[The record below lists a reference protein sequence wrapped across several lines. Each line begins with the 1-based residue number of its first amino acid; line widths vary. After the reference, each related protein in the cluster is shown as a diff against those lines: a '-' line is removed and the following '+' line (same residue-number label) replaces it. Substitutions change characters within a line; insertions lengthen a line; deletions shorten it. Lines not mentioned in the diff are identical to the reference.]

1 VATLKSE
8 DVDFQSSITVKPGKT
23 LAIEA
28 MSTLTKEKEDQ
39 LWQLVDLEVVSGTR
53 TLSFTTAD
61 GQEQSLEHLGHA
73 VQDISA
79 VAHAYL
85 ICRKPSDEARNLV
98 KMLEEVISGKRPKL
112 LFEPAEPSFELS
124 INAVGGGLRVELF
137 VDAGNVETGIYR
149 WDSLGIRFF
158 TTAQNLQSFVD
169 ELKADFSV

>member
-1 VATLKSE
+1 MATLKSE
-8 DVDFQSSITVKPGKT
+8 DPEFQSAITIKPGKM
-23 LAIEA
+23 LEIKA

-39 LWQLVDLEVVSGTR
+39 LWQLLDLEVTSGKR

-61 GQEQSLEHLGHA
+61 GQDELESVTHA
-73 VQDISA
+73 VENISA
-79 VAHAYL
+79 IAHAYL
-85 ICRKPSDEARNLV
+85 FCRKPSDEPRNLV

-112 LFEPAEPSFELS
+112 LFEPAEPSFEMT

-158 TTAQNLQSFVD
+158 TTAANLQSFVD
-169 ELKADFSV
+169 ELKAEFNC